1 MMGPELPDRSPE
13 ELGQASGLERFEV
26 WDRTLHAPESKEAD
40 AAFASIRVGGVIG
53 MNRAAYRMWGEPEAC
68 QVLFDPKRR
77 RLELKPVRAG
87 ETKNSSELNSH
98 SQVQI
103 ACKKLFD
110 YYGISIGEAWRYH
123 DLKVIDGVLVIDL

>member
-1 MMGPELPDRSPE
+1 
-13 ELGQASGLERFEV
+13 
-26 WDRTLHAPESKEAD
+26 
-40 AAFASIRVGGVIG
+40 

-77 RLELKPVRAG
+77 RLGLKPVRAA